1 MVEVVFL
8 EMTSQD
14 EYEYLKEILHKVRIR
29 ERGYTE
35 PEAIQRIIEHFRQTS
50 TITIENETDSKRAK
64 EK

>member
-35 PEAIQRIIEHFRQTS
+35 QEAIQKILDYFTTKINQ
-50 TITIENETDSKRAK
+50 IENAK
-64 EK
+64 PNHKCNCNK

>member
-1 MVEVVFL
+1 MAEVVFL

-35 PEAIQRIIEHFRQTS
+35 PEAIQKILDHFTTKIKQ
-50 TITIENETDSKRAK
+50 IENAK
-64 EK
+64 PNHKCNCNK